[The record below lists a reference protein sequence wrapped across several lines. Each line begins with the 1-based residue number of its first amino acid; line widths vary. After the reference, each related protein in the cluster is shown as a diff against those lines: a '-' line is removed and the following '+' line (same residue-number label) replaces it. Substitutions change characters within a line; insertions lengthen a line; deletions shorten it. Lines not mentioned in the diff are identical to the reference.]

1 MWLLSR
7 DVRLHLPEIL
17 LPCSQTTCLPSRAVW
32 TPDVDALALHYGLSS
47 DQVFV
52 GVGSDDVLSV
62 AFLTFF
68 NSEKPI
74 FHPPPRQ
81 TPGCVLRYPL

>member
-1 MWLLSR
+1 M
-7 DVRLHLPEIL
+7 DDFQMDRLRLYPDPE
-17 LPCSQTTCLPSRAVW
+17 CSSLVN
-32 TPDVDALALHYGLSS
+32 ALADYYGVAR

-68 NSEKPI
+68 NYRI
-74 FHPPPRQ
+74 
-81 TPGCVLRYPL
+81 PLQLPYSHSSNEF